1 MNNYTHRQLA
11 FETLETM
18 RGHQLDLVNCY
29 RDVFA
34 ELTPAEMQELHGG
47 TGLTRAQALAEAEKL
62 TAKFGEVIAW
72 LKDST

>member
-29 RDVFA
+29 RDVLA
-34 ELTPAEMQELHGG
+34 ELTTTEIQALHGH
-47 TGLTRAQALAEAEKL
+47 TGLSRAQVLAEAEKVL
-62 TAKFGEVIAW
+62 ARVDAAIAW
-72 LKDST
+72 LKNK